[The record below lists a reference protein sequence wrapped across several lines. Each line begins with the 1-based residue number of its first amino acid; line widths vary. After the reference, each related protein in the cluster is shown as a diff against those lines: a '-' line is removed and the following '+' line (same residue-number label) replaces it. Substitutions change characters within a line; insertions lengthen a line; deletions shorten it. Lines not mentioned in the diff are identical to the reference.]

1 MNFIE
6 SIKIA
11 LKALWVNK
19 MRSILTMLGII
30 IGISS
35 VIIVVALGDG
45 TKGAVSNEFNNI
57 GSNRIFIMTNYQ
69 EDIYDQDRLTSE
81 DYQLI
86 SDVFSDK
93 IAAKSIDYNF
103 SGSTYDMGDNKEPI
117 DIAIEAV
124 SDEYNN
130 IESFEINQ
138 GRFINTNDI
147 NARRNIIVIEEAL
160 ALDRFQRKDVL
171 GEKIIIDVNGIG
183 HAFIIV
189 GIFEPPKSLI
199 PSMGP
204 VRRKAYI
211 PYSTG
216 AKIINASQYI
226 PGMDFNLE
234 NEVNGEEV
242 IDEMVKVLS
251 RKHGNTGEDKYMG
264 FSAEGQLEII
274 NNVMQMLTMV
284 VGAIAS
290 ISLFVGGIGIMNI
303 MLVSVTERTR
313 EIGIRKAIGATR
325 QDILI
330 QFLIEAVVI
339 SGIGG
344 IIGTTLGIVLSKVAS
359 QVINIPAETSLGVII
374 AATVFST
381 FVGIIAGLYPANKA
395 AKLDPIDALRYE

>member
-1 MNFIE
+1 VNFIE
-6 SIKIA
+6 SIRIA

-35 VIIVVALGDG
+35 VIVVVALGDG

-57 GSNRIFIMTNYQ
+57 GANRIFIMTNYQ
-69 EDIYDQDRLTSE
+69 EDVYDKDRLTYE

-103 SGSTYDMGDNKEPI
+103 NGSTYDMSDNKEPI
-117 DIAIEAV
+117 SIAIEAV

-130 IESFEINQ
+130 IESFEMLQ
-138 GRFINTNDI
+138 GRFINANDI
-147 NARRNIIVIEEAL
+147 NTRRSIIVIEESL
-160 ALDRFQRKDVL
+160 AIDRFQRTDVL
-171 GEKIIIDVNGIG
+171 GEKMIVDVNGVG
-183 HAFIIV
+183 NAFIIV

-199 PSMGP
+199 PAMGA
-204 VRRKAYI
+204 VQRKAYI
-211 PYSTG
+211 PYTTG
-216 AKIINASQYI
+216 AKILNASQFI
-226 PGMDFNLE
+226 PGMDFNLVP
-234 NEVNGEEV
+234 EVNGQEI
-242 IDEMVKVLS
+242 IDEMIKVLS
-251 RKHGNTGEDKYMG
+251 RKHNNIGENKYIG

-274 NNVMQMLTMV
+274 NNVMQMLTLV

-330 QFLIEAVVI
+330 QFLIEAVII

-344 IIGTTLGIVLSKVAS
+344 IIGTSLGILLSKVAS
-359 QVINIPAETSLGVII
+359 NVIDIPAQTSIIVII
-374 AATVFST
+374 AATLFST
-381 FVGIIAGLYPANKA
+381 LVGIIAGLYPANKA